1 MARRLRV
8 TSTSKSRGLSIM
20 QQFLLCRERDGT
32 WAMYAPRPS
41 ITADFPLLAFG
52 KSAWNSASERWIR
65 PDATDYADAERV
77 LSLLQSQTKDSY
89 LKGRD
94 DEEQISAN

>member
-20 QQFLLCRERDGT
+20 EQFLLCRERDGT
-32 WAMYAPRPS
+32 WAIYAPRPS

-52 KSAWNSASERWIR
+52 KSLMQQIMQTQNEFSAFYNPKPKI
-65 PDATDYADAERV
+65 
-77 LSLLQSQTKDSY
+77 L
-89 LKGRD
+89 
-94 DEEQISAN
+94 I